1 MASGLSIKLMLNTSY
16 SPACRCYR
24 RTRRS
29 PISRLSRHG
38 STRAHLFS
46 GASKPRSVGKA
57 AQSHKRL
64 ANYFGLLL
72 AREPQEL
79 DIGAMEKLEPNR
91 PLPSAGAPL
100 NRPRNPRRRTLKGAL
115 IVFRSGYCTMGCL
128 ILNTSDTG
136 ALVRPADILLCPNEF
151 VLKPSVGPS
160 RDCEVLWR
168 KGEDL
173 GVRYL

>member
-1 MASGLSIKLMLNTSY
+1 
-16 SPACRCYR
+16 
-24 RTRRS
+24 
-29 PISRLSRHG
+29 
-38 STRAHLFS
+38 
-46 GASKPRSVGKA
+46 VGKA
-57 AQSHKRL
+57 AQSHKWL
-64 ANYFGLLL
+64 ANYSGLLL

-79 DIGAMEKLEPNR
+79 DIGAMEKLEPDR
-91 PLPSAGAPL
+91 PPPSAGAPL
-100 NRPRNPRRRTLKGAL
+100 NRRRSPRRRTLKGAL